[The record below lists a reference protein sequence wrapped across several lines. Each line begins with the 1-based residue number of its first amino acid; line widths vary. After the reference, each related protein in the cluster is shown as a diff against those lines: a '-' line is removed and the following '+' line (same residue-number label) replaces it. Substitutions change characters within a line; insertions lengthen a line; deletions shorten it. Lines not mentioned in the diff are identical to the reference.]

1 MASATVSREHGS
13 PVFPQGVPVWLPL
26 LLGFLTAVGPI
37 STDIYLPA
45 FPAMEQSLHTS
56 AGSVQMTLS
65 IWFVGLAIGQI
76 TMGPLADRYGRRGPM
91 LAGNLIY
98 SLASIVCA
106 VAPDIATFSVARFV
120 ASVGASASLVIPTAC
135 VRDIVPDR
143 NAGARMLSQ
152 LVMVMGVVPI
162 LAPMLGGLVVAVASW
177 RVIFWASAVYGLL
190 CVALVLWVLPETL
203 PYQKRVS
210 LSPMTLVTRYI
221 TLLRDRSFSSHALIT
236 GFSTFM
242 QFSYLTAASF
252 VFIKIFGFTPFR
264 FSMLFGAFS
273 VFMIG
278 ASQLNGALVGRVDSA
293 RLLLAA
299 VWVAVVG
306 GALVVG
312 VSLWGEWYAGAEWR
326 RHYEVWLLIAT
337 MVLTL
342 APTGVIFPN
351 GMMGAL
357 ADHPSLAG
365 AAAALAGTM
374 QYSLGALAGVVLGL
388 FPTTSALPM
397 AGCMFLGTVLMLV
410 MCAFRPGV
418 PGGAAQAATQSASP
432 ASLQAA
438 PPASTGAALG
448 QTD

>member
-1 MASATVSREHGS
+1 MASATVSRES
-13 PVFPQGVPVWLPL
+13 VSAIFPRGVPGWLPV

-56 AGSVQMTLS
+56 AGNVQMTLS
-65 IWFVGLAIGQI
+65 IWFIGLAIGQM
-76 TMGPLADRYGRRGPM
+76 TMGPLADRYGRRWPM

-98 SLASIVCA
+98 GLASAVCA
-106 VAPDIATFSVARFV
+106 FAPDIITFSIARFI
-120 ASVGASASLVIPTAC
+120 ASLGASASLVIPTAC

-143 NAGARMLSQ
+143 NAGAKMMSQ

-162 LAPMLGGLVVAVASW
+162 LAPMLGGMVVAVTSW
-177 RVIFWASAVYGLL
+177 RIIFWASAVYGLL
-190 CVALVLWVLPETL
+190 CVVLVLWVLPETL

-210 LSPMTLVTRYI
+210 LSPMTLVTRYL
-221 TLLRDRSFSSHALIT
+221 TLLRDRSFSSHALVT

-264 FSMLFGAFS
+264 FSMLFGIFS

-278 ASQLNGALVGRVDSA
+278 ASQLNGFLVGRIDSA
-293 RLLLAA
+293 RLLVMA
-299 VWVAVVG
+299 VLMSVLGSV
-306 GALVVG
+306 LVVA
-312 VSLWGEWYAGAEWR
+312 VSLWGYWSASAEWR
-326 RHYEVWLLIAT
+326 THYEVWLLIAA

-342 APTGVIFPN
+342 APTGFIFPN

-374 QYSLGALAGVVLGL
+374 QYVLGALAGGMLGL
-388 FPTTSALPM
+388 FPTTSPLPM
-397 AGCMFLGTVLMLV
+397 AGCMFFGTVMMLV
-410 MCAFRPGV
+410 MCAFRPG
-418 PGGAAQAATQSASP
+418 G
-432 ASLQAA
+432 LR
-438 PPASTGAALG
+438 STGS
-448 QTD
+448 QQSN